1 MELDRLEVVL
11 DGDIT
16 PFEEKLNQFTGKLDG
31 LMGRIQ
37 RSSAEG
43 VGGVEKNFSSDA
55 GFSKFNQNIEKLN
68 QNLEKTFTRMEQSAK
83 SNSTKVGDSLAN
95 GVSKGATKMTKDVE
109 DAVAKINI
117 KMQQAQ
123 AAQKRLANLQSDR
136 SGANISGDGKATSR
150 FDEQIAKA
158 QIAMNKSQTEAQ
170 SIVRG
175 LKREYDA
182 IPSSLSAISTKME
195 ANEAQIEKMRAK
207 VKALNQEMKSQ
218 VQPTG
223 NFETGTWK
231 QTGVKGTKSSAKTAE
246 AIEKQSAKMDKMIAE
261 NDRLQQSYAQFED
274 RATALKSAL
283 GSVNTELGK
292 VSSKSK
298 MATNGMNNL
307 SGNAKKTEGVFS
319 RMRGAISNSVGNLGN
334 IFRRQSSS
342 VSGSTNQM
350 SNALG
355 GFSRRLTSI
364 VKQVFVFG
372 LIYKGLSLLS
382 KGLFGALSTNAQ
394 FSSSLNQIKVNL
406 LTAFYPIYQAILPAL
421 NALMSALATVTGY
434 IAGFISTL
442 FGVDIG
448 SAFGGAQ
455 GLMDATQALNDTGG
469 AASDASD
476 DYDEMADSI
485 RESNKEMKKQHDKSE
500 KARKAAEKLK
510 RALMG
515 FDEINV
521 LGLDTNEFEK
531 EEFEPQEIPKKPK
544 NTGGSSPWANFGSTK
559 VPDTPKW
566 LTNFAKKFQD
576 VLSKLFDPIKQA
588 WDAQGKKVIDAFKYA
603 LSEVIGLIQAIGRS
617 FMDVWTNGT
626 GQRFV
631 ENLLILL
638 ADVLNII
645 GDIAGAF
652 KRAWE
657 DNGRGTALI
666 QSFFDMFNAILEL
679 LHAIATAFRDAWND
693 NGLGQSIAANIL
705 EIFTN
710 VNNIIGNLANQF
722 KKAWNEGGKG
732 ESIFKTILKMV
743 DGVLGNIN
751 NITKA
756 TADWARTLDF
766 TPLLSSIDGLLKSI
780 EPLTK
785 NIGDGLEWF
794 YKNVL
799 LPLASFTIEDLIPAF
814 LNALAGSIDLIN
826 GVIEGLKPAAEFLW
840 NSFLKPLAE
849 WTGGIVV
856 DVLNAV
862 GDALSS
868 IGQWISEHAEGFS
881 NFVLTLGAFATV
893 IGGASMLSGIAGF
906 VSGVFNIITSIKSL
920 SGLFTLVQYGLSSLV
935 GLLGGPVVVA
945 IAAVVAA
952 FVLAYKNCEPFRTFI
967 NNLLADIKNFAEKIY
982 NEYIK
987 PALDEVVNAFQ
998 AAMQKIKDFWD
1009 KYGEQF
1015 ITAVKNVW
1023 NVIYGVFKAALDL
1036 IWSVIK
1042 PWLEM
1047 FGNQF
1052 KNIFDVVVGV
1062 VKVGWDLIKGV
1073 FDGAF
1078 KIITGLIKV
1087 FTGIFSGDFETALDG
1102 VKDMFSGTWKIITSG
1117 FEAFIDT
1124 IVVIAKG
1131 IGNALINPIAG
1142 AVNGVIGGVNWVLSA
1157 VGSDWRVP
1165 TWDAPHFYAKGTNY
1179 HPGGPAVVNDGQGS
1193 NWQEMYRLPNGQ
1205 VGAFP
1210 RKKNLMV
1217 NLPKGT
1223 QVLPGD
1229 LSAQVLPNYA
1239 GGVFGTFRDFFKN
1252 GFDKAKGIASDIWSV
1267 ISNPGVLV
1275 DMAMDKFVSFTG
1287 LFEPITSIVSG
1298 VVSTAK
1304 TAVVN
1309 MVVDFINGFTGFS
1322 NGGLI
1327 EQFGLYQI
1335 AEGNNP
1341 EMVIPLSKPQLAF
1354 DRMNEALDYMGFDLS
1369 MPDVLKSAD
1378 PGSASGGSF
1387 SKNAASTKFDG
1398 GTNYDGLAQAIIA
1411 AIQSGQMTTNSD
1423 GKQTINVTVEIEKE
1437 AIGRASVD
1445 FVNDQIEKT
1454 NTIPFKI

>member
-43 VGGVEKNFSSDA
+43 VGGVEKNLSSDA

-68 QNLEKTFTRMEQSAK
+68 QNLEKTFSRMEQSAK
-83 SNSTKVGDSLAN
+83 NNSTKFGDSLAS
-95 GVSKGATKMTKDVE
+95 GVSKGSTKMTKDVE

-136 SGANISGDGKATSR
+136 SGAKISGDGKATSR

-182 IPSSLSAISTKME
+182 IPSSLSSISTKME
-195 ANEAQIEKMRAK
+195 VNEAQIEKMRAK

-223 NFETGTWK
+223 NFESGSWK

-274 RATALKSAL
+274 RATSLKSAL

-307 SGNAKKTEGVFS
+307 SGNAKKTEGIFS

-350 SNALG
+350 SNSLG

-434 IAGFISTL
+434 IAGFISTI

-448 SAFGGAQ
+448 SAFSGAQ
-455 GLMDATQALNDTGG
+455 GLMNATQALNDTGG

-485 RESNKEMKKQHDKSE
+485 RQSNKDLKAQHDKSE

-544 NTGGSSPWANFGSTK
+544 NSGGSSPWTDFGSASI
-559 VPDTPKW
+559 PATPKW
-566 LTNFAKKFQD
+566 LTDFAKKFQD
-576 VLSKLFDPIKQA
+576 ILSKLFDPIKQG

-657 DNGRGTALI
+657 QDGRGTALI
-666 QSFFDMFNAILEL
+666 QSIFDMFNGILEL
-679 LHAIATAFRDAWND
+679 LHEIAVAFRDAWND

-710 VNNIIGNLANQF
+710 IFNTIGNLANQF
-722 KKAWNEGGKG
+722 KKAWTEGKVG
-732 ESIFKTILKMV
+732 ESIFKTILKMI
-743 DGVLGNIN
+743 DGILGNIN
-751 NITKA
+751 GITKA
-756 TADWARTLDF
+756 TAEWAKTLDF

-799 LPLASFTIEDLIPAF
+799 LPLASYTIESLIPAF
-814 LNALAGSIDLIN
+814 LDALAGAIDLVN

-849 WTGGIVV
+849 WTGGLIV
-856 DVLNAV
+856 DVLKGI

-868 IGQWISEHAEGFS
+868 IGQWISEHSEGFS
-881 NFVLTLGAFATV
+881 NFILILGSFAAVWGIVSAATTIFTGVTTIATGVLTV
-893 IGGASMLSGIAGF
+893 LSGALAF
-906 VSGVFNIITSIKSL
+906 LL
-920 SGLFTLVQYGLSSLV
+920 SPIGL
-935 GLLGGPVVVA
+935 VVLA
-945 IAAVVAA
+945 IGAVVAA

-967 NNLLADIKNFAEKIY
+967 NNLLTDIKTFADKIY

-987 PALDEVVNAFQ
+987 PTLDEVVAAFQ

-1015 ITAVKNVW
+1015 LQAVKNLWDLVYGAFKLGLE
-1023 NVIYGVFKAALDL
+1023 VIWLFV
-1036 IWSVIK
+1036 K
-1042 PWLEM
+1042 PWLDM
-1047 FGNQF
+1047 LGKQF
-1052 KNIFDVVVGV
+1052 KTVFDTVVGI

-1078 KIITGLIKV
+1078 KIIGGLIKV
-1087 FTGIFSGDFETALDG
+1087 FTGIFTGDFKTAVDG
-1102 VKDMFSGTWKIITSG
+1102 VKDIFSGAWDIITSG
-1117 FEAFIDT
+1117 FSAFIDG
-1124 IVVIAKG
+1124 IAVIAKG
-1131 IGNALINPIAG
+1131 IGNALINPIES

-1157 VGSDWRVP
+1157 VGSDWIVP
-1165 TWDAPHFYAKGTNY
+1165 TWDAPHFYANGTAY
-1179 HPGGPAVVNDGQGS
+1179 HPGGPAVVNDGSGS

-1217 NLPKGT
+1217 NLPRGS
-1223 QVLPGD
+1223 QVLPGN

-1239 GGVFGTFRDFFKN
+1239 GGIFDTFKDFFKN
-1252 GFDKAKGIASDIWSV
+1252 GYDKAKGVTSDVWDV
-1267 ISNPGVLV
+1267 ISNPGALV
-1275 DMAMDKFVSFTG
+1275 DKAMEQFVSFSG
-1287 LFEPITSIVSG
+1287 LFEPMSSIVG
-1298 VVSTAK
+1298 GAVSTAK
-1304 TAVVN
+1304 DAVVN
-1309 MVVDFINGFTGFS
+1309 MVVDFINGFTGFA

-1327 EQFGLYQI
+1327 DQFGLYQL
-1335 AEGNNP
+1335 AEGNDP
-1341 EMVIPLSKPQLAF
+1341 EMVVPLSKPQLAF
-1354 DRMNEALDYMGFDLS
+1354 DRMTEALDYMGFDLS

-1378 PGSASGGSF
+1378 TGSAKGGSF
-1387 SKNAASTKFDG
+1387 SKSTSSSIRDGFDG
-1398 GTNYDGLAQAIIA
+1398 RTSSDGLAQAILS
-1411 AIQSGQMTTNSD
+1411 AIQGGQLSTGND
-1423 GKQTINVTVEIEKE
+1423 GKQTINVTVEVEGD
-1437 AIGRASVD
+1437 AIGKASVNY
-1445 FVNDQIEKT
+1445 VNKQIEKT
-1454 NTIPFKI
+1454 NSIPFDL